1 MVTFIDAEIPSL
13 GLRSALDGVARRWW
27 VIASCMLV
35 AVVLV
40 FIQQTGPGNSGKGA
54 AIVVE
59 RRYEAAIETDEL
71 NVVKIDPSAIVP
83 VPSFDNQLSI
93 IRSDATLE
101 ELRNKT
107 QTDAIVDVTRSEPKF
122 TLTDSLDEANNRVSF
137 LSTGTPSYAFRCVGK
152 DIDSCTRLIDAYVS
166 MTIELRKES
175 VLGGLDGGLTLLNSL
190 IESTEKRIAV
200 PGVTEA
206 QRAAEISEL
215 VALETK
221 RDALQLIGSK
231 ITGKLILI
239 DEGSLTE
246 PAVPRS
252 ETVSSYTFGLAVG
265 LVIGI
270 LLALQLAALD
280 KKIRHGWQVYRVGQG
295 VPLIGSPFPSD
306 TSTQALA
313 LASSL
318 SQAHRSG
325 DETTL
330 LLLLGPDLRRFSE
343 QLLNHLDR
351 TRVLVVDEID
361 AMSTD
366 QLVGNGTPSVLILI
380 KAGQT
385 TRRQLAESIGLVTA
399 GSRRI
404 LGIALIP

>member
-13 GLRSALDGVARRWW
+13 ELRSALDGVARRWW

-252 ETVSSYTFGLAVG
+252 ETVSSYIFGLAVG

-270 LLALQLAALD
+270 HNRDA
-280 KKIRHGWQVYRVGQG
+280 
-295 VPLIGSPFPSD
+295 PMLIWFIIAEF
-306 TSTQALA
+306 ST
-313 LASSL
+313 
-318 SQAHRSG
+318 HVCF
-325 DETTL
+325 T
-330 LLLLGPDLRRFSE
+330 
-343 QLLNHLDR
+343 
-351 TRVLVVDEID
+351 
-361 AMSTD
+361 
-366 QLVGNGTPSVLILI
+366 
-380 KAGQT
+380 
-385 TRRQLAESIGLVTA
+385 
-399 GSRRI
+399 
-404 LGIALIP
+404 

>member
-13 GLRSALDGVARRWW
+13 ELRSALDGVARRWW

-107 QTDAIVDVTRSEPKF
+107 QTDAIVEVTRSEPKF

-252 ETVSSYTFGLAVG
+252 ETVSSYIFGLAVG

-280 KKIRHGWQVYRVGQG
+280 KKIRHGWQVHRVGHG